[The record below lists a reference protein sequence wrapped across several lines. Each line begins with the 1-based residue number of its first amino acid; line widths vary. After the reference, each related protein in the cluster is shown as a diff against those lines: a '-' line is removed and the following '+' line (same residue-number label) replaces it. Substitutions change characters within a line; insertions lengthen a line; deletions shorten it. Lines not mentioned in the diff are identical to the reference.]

1 MKLIT
6 DIDKKD
12 CYEVVDGQNHY
23 LVPFDYGCYAYKDI
37 QKSEEE
43 RIRGISDWKQF
54 CSECCVVKM
63 IVPVPWLKV
72 IGTRGKA
79 IKETIP
85 NLVREHMVLCD
96 PFCVVTSSGEYLV
109 VSTHSDCIKEPS
121 ILGLGEYN
129 GFRYRL
135 DGALT
140 NYSFTGDSH
149 SHVMVWSSFKE
160 PILKPIS
167 ITHKV
172 EKYF

>member
-12 CYEVVDGQNHY
+12 CYEVIDGQNHY
-23 LVPFDYGCYAYKDI
+23 LVPFDYGCYAYKDV

-54 CSECCVVKM
+54 CAECGVVKM

-72 IGTRGKA
+72 IGTRGKE
-79 IKETIP
+79 IKESIMEIAHTFQM
-85 NLVREHMVLCD
+85 NGQ
-96 PFCVVTSSGEYLV
+96 FCVQTSTGQYLV
-109 VSTHSDCIKEPS
+109 VSSPFRPFTKNI
-121 ILGLGEYN
+121 IIGLGEYN

-135 DGALT
+135 DGAVT
-140 NYSFTGDSH
+140 NYSFAGSP
-149 SHVMVWSSFKE
+149 SYPVVVWSPFKE
-160 PILKPIS
+160 PVLKPIS